1 MQRALR
7 VIKRDFYKEADLRSA
22 VRSFGSKADLV
33 KLHVLEIET

>member
-7 VIKRDFYKEADLRSA
+7 VIKRNFYKETDLRSA
-22 VRSFGSKADLV
+22 ARSFGSKVYLV